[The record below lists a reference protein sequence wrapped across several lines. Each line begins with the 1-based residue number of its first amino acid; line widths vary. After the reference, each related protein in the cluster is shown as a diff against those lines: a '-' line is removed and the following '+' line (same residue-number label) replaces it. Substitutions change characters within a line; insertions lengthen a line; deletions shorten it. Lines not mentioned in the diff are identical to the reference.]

1 MSMSVRIESAWGAI
15 SARHSS
21 RDDGGDNQDEDGAPY
36 PRDNH
41 QGGFLSDSRADESKD
56 DALWQKS
63 KEGSDEK
70 RTQPH
75 VVAAEEQIDE
85 DAQDGQVAKQK
96 ECVNNQLLV

>member
-1 MSMSVRIESAWGAI
+1 MAVWKKSAWGAI
-15 SARHSS
+15 SARHPS

-36 PRDNH
+36 SRDNH
-41 QGGFLSDSRADESKD
+41 QGGFFTDSRADEGKD

-70 RTQPH
+70 RAQPY

-85 DAQDGQVAKQK
+85 DAPDGYMAK
-96 ECVNNQLLV
+96 